1 MFKFNNKHNRIIPL
15 TLLRCFIIN
24 FEHIS
29 QLFKVSIVDFEQ
41 VNVSWVSTPDVLL
54 IFNAH
59 NAFNIYT
66 CNIYMYNY
74 VYLYDIYDIYTY
86 ISRTIVR
93 LVIIISYVI
102 VVVWVLENK

>member
-1 MFKFNNKHNRIIPL
+1 MPLTLPL

-41 VNVSWVSTPDVLL
+41 VNVSWVSTPDVVL

-66 CNIYMYNY
+66 CNIYICIIMYIY
-74 VYLYDIYDIYTY
+74 MIYMIYIHVYQ
-86 ISRTIVR
+86 
-93 LVIIISYVI
+93 
-102 VVVWVLENK
+102 EP